1 MLRNM
6 MGWCGS
12 GLMLTFLE
20 LAHMVDATSHV
31 GALQDDVGGWGVGFC
46 VGCVG
51 GWGVGWVGCFRSLH
65 WNTCWLLWVGIDVNV
80 P

>member
-1 MLRNM
+1 MLRSM
-6 MGWCGS
+6 MGCCGS

-46 VGCVG
+46 VGWVG
-51 GWGVGWVGCFRSLH
+51 GGVGGMFPFVALEHMSVAVGR
-65 WNTCWLLWVGIDVNV
+65 D
-80 P
+80 